1 MAARPERVR
10 TRLGTIALR
19 AADECVV
26 VGYALK
32 PSGSA
37 DPRRNDFRSVW
48 IRCEQI
54 KVRTN
59 MPRSA
64 PRSSLSF
71 GQKLLVVAVVL
82 LSPMYLL
89 PLMFL
94 VGAVTSLAIWDE
106 VVAARKVQRGWFVA
120 WIAGLVLVAI
130 GACYTFFVLPRLPFI

>member
-1 MAARPERVR
+1 
-10 TRLGTIALR
+10 
-19 AADECVV
+19 
-26 VGYALK
+26 
-32 PSGSA
+32 
-37 DPRRNDFRSVW
+37 
-48 IRCEQI
+48 
-54 KVRTN
+54 

-82 LSPMYLL
+82 LSPLYLL